1 MNSRVQSEGPTDRVQ
16 RLLAA
21 GCSALALLLALA
33 AFSPAL
39 HAIFH
44 ATGEARASEIDD
56 CAVVLFSGG
65 TSCPVTD
72 ITVAR
77 SATALC
83 ADRLP
88 GRCELLLVPPRYL
101 RQPERGPPLA
111 GLS

>member
-83 ADRLP
+83 ADRYPADASFFWCHPVISVSRNVGHLW
-88 GRCELLLVPPRYL
+88 LD
-101 RQPERGPPLA
+101 
-111 GLS
+111 